1 MDKKKIL
8 ICDDEENIRKSL
20 KLILSDK
27 YDTAVAE
34 NGEEAIR
41 KIHADPDIKV
51 VLLDIKM
58 PGKNGLDVLK
68 EIKSY
73 KKISI
78 VIVTGYQSVE
88 TAAEFVK
95 AGAAHYITKPFESED
110 VLETIEKAIS

>member
-1 MDKKKIL
+1 MDKEKIL
-8 ICDDEENIRKSL
+8 VCDDEENIRKSL

-27 YDTAVAE
+27 YSTVFAE

-41 KIHADPDIKV
+41 KIHTDPDIKA

-73 KKISI
+73 SKISI
-78 VIVTGYQSVE
+78 IIVTGYQSVE
-88 TAAEFVK
+88 AAAELVK
-95 AGAAHYITKPFESED
+95 AGAVGYITKPFESKD
-110 VLETIEKAIS
+110 LLETIEKAIS